1 MTRFFSA
8 AALSLAL
15 YGGGG
20 GGGIFSNHG
29 VDAFSFVPRTS
40 SRNLARMRSSSSS
53 SSSLS
58 MAYKVGT

>member
-20 GGGIFSNHG
+20 GMFSNHG
-29 VDAFSFVPRTS
+29 VDAFSFVPKIS
-40 SRNLARMRSSSSS
+40 SRGNLARMSSSSSSS
-53 SSSLS
+53 SSSLQ

>member
-20 GGGIFSNHG
+20 GMFSNHG
-29 VDAFSFVPRTS
+29 VDAFSFVPKTS
-40 SRNLARMRSSSSS
+40 SRNLARMSSS
-53 SSSLS
+53 SSSLQ

>member
-20 GGGIFSNHG
+20 GMFSNHG
-29 VDAFSFVPRTS
+29 VDAFSFVPKTS
-40 SRNLARMRSSSSS
+40 SRNLARMSSSSS
-53 SSSLS
+53 SSSLQ